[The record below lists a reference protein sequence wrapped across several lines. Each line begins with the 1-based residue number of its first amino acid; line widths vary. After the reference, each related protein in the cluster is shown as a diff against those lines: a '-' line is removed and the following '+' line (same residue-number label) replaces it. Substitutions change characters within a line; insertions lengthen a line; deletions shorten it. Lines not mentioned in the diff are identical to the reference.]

1 MISLQF
7 DDIRPFYFL
16 VRWQFYE
23 KARYQLKDNELQ
35 DAKIFFNAMQH
46 LSEEDKQILADV
58 YYKSPNPT
66 NFDTSRELYMTVKP
80 VQDKD
85 LCDQYGISVERFAGK
100 RRRAQY
106 YLKLE
111 MQKVIQSIETVFM
124 YRVNPFLY
132 LIEYQKEKD
141 GKTQFVL
148 GDISQAKAFYKDE
161 HDQNEL
167 YSFSQLGFT
176 KVPVIPNKF
185 I

>member
-1 MISLQF
+1 MQF

-46 LSEEDKQILADV
+46 LSDEDKQILADV

-66 NFDTSRELYMTVKP
+66 NFDTRRELYVTVKP
-80 VQDKD
+80 VQDKE
-85 LCDQYGISVERFAGK
+85 LCNQYGISVERFAGK

-111 MQKVIQSIETVFM
+111 MQKVIQNIETVFM

-132 LIEYQKEKD
+132 LIEYKKSESGD
-141 GKTQFVL
+141 NQFLL
-148 GDISQAKAFYKDE
+148 GDVSQAKVFYQDDE
-161 HDQNEL
+161 NKEDLLSLVQ
-167 YSFSQLGFT
+167 FGFT
-176 KVPVIPNKF
+176 KVPVL
-185 I
+185 